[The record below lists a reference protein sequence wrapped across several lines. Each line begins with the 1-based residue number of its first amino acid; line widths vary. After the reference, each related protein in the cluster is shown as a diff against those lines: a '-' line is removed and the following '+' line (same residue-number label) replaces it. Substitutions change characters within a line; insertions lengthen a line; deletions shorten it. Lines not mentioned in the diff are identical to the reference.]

1 MKSRDIK
8 FANEFCFNVKC
19 ESPVIEL
26 KEHNTYEYQIAAE
39 SLMISR
45 NFCLITAVRFFR
57 ACQKSEFEVKF
68 ENIISYQQS
77 HWNLLK
83 KAENP

>member
-39 SLMISR
+39 SLMIGNDGGFS
-45 NFCLITAVRFFR
+45 AVEILK
-57 ACQKSEFEVKF
+57 AKSEVLSKLAEY
-68 ENIISYQQS
+68 NGRS
-77 HWNLLK
+77 LLRLDK
-83 KAENP
+83 VNED